1 MVGAARKKFDD
12 GRRLDA
18 WLGDM
23 YRADQLSIGKKE
35 DVYRRAHST
44 VNADPA
50 LVAIAQERIPEL
62 EAATRARPNAHVEKK
77 QLEYLNYLMK
87 ELTDG

>member
-1 MVGAARKKFDD
+1 MVTTARQKFDD

-23 YRADQLSIGKKE
+23 YRSDQLGAGNKE
-35 DVYRRAHST
+35 AVFRRAHST

-50 LVAIAQERIPEL
+50 LMAIVRERIPEL
-62 EAATRARPNAHVEKK
+62 EAATRARPNSHVEKK
-77 QLEYLNYLMK
+77 QLEYLKHINK
-87 ELTDG
+87 ELADG